1 MRLLAD
7 IHISPRT
14 VEFLRTLG
22 HDVIRAD
29 QVLPNDSPDE
39 AIVAHAAEERRTV
52 LTQDLDFSAIIA
64 LEGKIAPSLITL
76 RLSSSRVE
84 YVNRVLERI
93 LPTLEQNVLDGMIIT
108 VEDHRIRRR
117 QLPVET

>member
-14 VEFLRTLG
+14 VQFLRTLG

-29 QVLPNDSPDE
+29 DVLPNNSPD
-39 AIVAHAAEERRTV
+39 ATIVARAADDLRTV

-64 LEGKIAPSLITL
+64 LEGKTAPSLITL

-84 YVNRVLERI
+84 QVNRVLEGV
-93 LPTLEQNVLDGMIIT
+93 LPSLEQDVLGGMIIT
-108 VEDHRIRRR
+108 VEDHRMRRR
-117 QLPVET
+117 QLPIDS